1 MISVLTHI
9 IIIPSILFI
18 FLFFIFLAIWTIP
31 GCELT
36 LLCNCLVHYWRA
48 EIVWLNESLCQCQQ
62 ELLGGGRTLTN
73 PFFFAGKELLNKAL
87 EDPLAS
93 CWCLGELTCLMLA
106 TMVCILL
113 KCCWYKWAKET
124 LSSYVEV
131 LAIFGLKS
139 RDMEQ
144 WHFML
149 WSLMMSLHDLLSWKT
164 FQSSRSSGAG
174 YIPKCQLCFTL
185 AYILGKSLLFLFQL
199 GSHWKCNRKTPKLL
213 LYSW

>member
-1 MISVLTHI
+1 MDHSWLRADTSMQLSGSLLKSWDCVVKWESV
-9 IIIPSILFI
+9 SVS
-18 FLFFIFLAIWTIP
+18 AGAP
-31 GCELT
+31 G
-36 LLCNCLVHYWRA
+36 RGKD
-48 EIVWLNESLCQCQQ
+48 LNQ
-62 ELLGGGRTLTN
+62 